1 MKAFAALLG
10 FSRAEARAFR
20 LLAAWEGTTLVDYAR
35 YAIIPVMESSY
46 DDMSM
51 MATGRPDQ
59 QPDRAEA
66 AWARRFYPQL
76 RRIMPGVL
84 AKDQRGAI

>member
-20 LLAAWEGTTLVDYAR
+20 LLACWEGATLVDYAR
-35 YAIIPVMESSY
+35 YALLPVLQSSY
-46 DDMSM
+46 EDMQM

-59 QPDRAEA
+59 QPDQAEA

-76 RRIMPGVL
+76 RRIMPAIMEKSQG
-84 AKDQRGAI
+84 GAI